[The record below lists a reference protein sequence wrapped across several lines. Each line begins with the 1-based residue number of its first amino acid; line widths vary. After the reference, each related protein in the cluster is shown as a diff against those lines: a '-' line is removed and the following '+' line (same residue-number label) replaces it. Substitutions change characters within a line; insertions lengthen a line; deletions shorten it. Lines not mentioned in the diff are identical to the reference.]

1 MMSQSPKTMPRQRS
15 ALVRPEV
22 AGLPR
27 YNAGLPEEY
36 VRDHFQVDHIAR
48 LASNENPFGIG
59 VKARE
64 AAAAALGDL
73 GKYPDPE
80 SRRLRQAL
88 SASLDCSEQAIVIGN
103 GSEELIALLCRACL
117 RPGDRVVTVTPSFLL
132 HEIYPA
138 EQGAMVVTVPMADDF
153 SFAVDD
159 LLAAMTGSCRM
170 LLLSS
175 PSNPVGTILTS
186 ADLRRIAKAAHP
198 ETLLVIDEAYS
209 EYAREEADYPDSRRL
224 LAAGQAP
231 FVLLRTFSK
240 AFGLAGL
247 RIGYGLFSD
256 LSLAGHIDKL
266 RTPFNVNRIAQAAA
280 LAALG
285 DLQHLEKTLAHN
297 GTERARLA
305 AELTRRGHRV
315 ARSHANFLFFDVG
328 TESARVAEQ
337 LLGRGIVVKP
347 WGQTGFRQFI
357 RVTVGSRRDNDLF
370 LEALAEII

>member
-1 MMSQSPKTMPRQRS
+1 MAKQRS
-15 ALVRPEV
+15 TLVRPEV

-48 LASNENPFGIG
+48 LAGNENPFGIG

-64 AAAAALGDL
+64 AAATALGDL

-88 SASLDCSEQAIVIGN
+88 SVSLDCSEPAIVIGN

-138 EQGAMVVTVPMADDF
+138 EQGAVVVTVPMADDF

-159 LLAAMTGSCRM
+159 LLAAMTDSCRM
-170 LLLSS
+170 LLLST
-175 PSNPVGTILTS
+175 PANPVGTMLTS
-186 ADLRRIAKAAHP
+186 TDLQRIAAAAHP
-198 ETLLVIDEAYS
+198 ETLLVIDEAYY

-224 LAAGQAP
+224 LEAGQAP

-266 RTPFNVNRIAQAAA
+266 RTPFNVNRMAQVAA

-285 DLQHLEKTLAHN
+285 DQHHLEKTLAHN
-297 GTERARLA
+297 RNERARLA
-305 AELTRRGHRV
+305 DELIRRGYRV
-315 ARSHANFLFFDVG
+315 APSHANFLFFDVG
-328 TESARVAEQ
+328 MESAKVAEQ
-337 LLGRGIVVKP
+337 LLSRGIVVKP
-347 WGQTGFRQFI
+347 WGQAGFRQFI

-370 LEALAEII
+370 LDALAEIT

>member
-1 MMSQSPKTMPRQRS
+1 MSQSPKTMPRQRS

-64 AAAAALGDL
+64 AAAAALDDL

-88 SASLDCSEQAIVIGN
+88 SVSLDCAEQAIVIGN

-138 EQGAMVVTVPMADDF
+138 EQGAMVVTVPMADDL

-198 ETLLVIDEAYS
+198 ETLLVIDEAYY

-224 LAAGQAP
+224 LEAGQAP

-297 GTERARLA
+297 RTERARLA

-347 WGQTGFRQFI
+347 WGQTGYRQFI
-357 RVTVGSRRDNDLF
+357 RVTVGSRKDNDLF